1 MRQMTSI
8 AWKNSSGTSLL
19 QLQQWN
25 PCEWQD
31 QGGSEDKQIFH
42 CTVAGK
48 ATNSK
53 NMPLAIK
60 RRMSIG
66 QNQV

>member
-1 MRQMTSI
+1 MGQMTST
-8 AWKNSSGTSLL
+8 AWKNSSDTSLL

-60 RRMSIG
+60 CRMSIG